1 MIIKKFKI
9 EGSHIFELDKFQDE
23 RGFFARA
30 WDKQKLKNYG
40 INANL
45 VHCNLSFSHKKGT
58 FHGLHYQISPLQEEK
73 LVRCVRGEIYDVM
86 VDLRKKSK
94 TFKKWAG
101 LKMTQENRKSL
112 FVPKGCAHGFV
123 TLKNNTEVFYQN
135 TQKFNSTYERGI
147 RWNDPSFSIKWPIKP
162 KIFSDK
168 DNSWKNFI

>member
-1 MIIKKFKI
+1 
-9 EGSHIFELDKFQDE
+9 
-23 RGFFARA
+23 
-30 WDKQKLKNYG
+30 
-40 INANL
+40 
-45 VHCNLSFSHKKGT
+45 
-58 FHGLHYQISPLQEEK
+58 
-73 LVRCVRGEIYDVM
+73 M

-135 TQKFNSTYERGI
+135 TQKFNSNYERGI